1 MSSSIRQLRNIVI
14 RHFVFHVQRIYC
26 ELTFRLPWDTCMVRM
41 ALSCQSFSVFPCTTL
56 HLFHVF
62 PSLSFLFILVLF
74 SLFSSWHFVCLELF
88 FLPEL
93 SSLPF
98 HFLVSFSCSLLCIY
112 TFMVDYSLV
121 RLDYPPVSFF
131 FTHLCGLLKAIGR
144 ERPRVRLFV
153 GNDYPHRFVLL
164 FLFPLVHHSVGISQ
178 SLTMSV
184 EEVRTSEF
192 ETGLSSSDDRG
203 ALKVSSLSTPHKA
216 WRICFSPKEKDEK
229 RIRNRFQFPS
239 SVKVRIPN
247 DDDRA
252 CHSYADEVC
261 FYEANFI
268 SGLHFLV
275 HPFFRELFFRL
286 LLAPAQLVPNL

>member
-41 ALSCQSFSVFPCTTL
+41 ALSCQSFSVFSCTTL

-131 FTHLCGLLKAIGR
+131 FTHLCGLLKAVGR

-153 GNDYPHRFVLL
+153 GNDYPHRFALL
-164 FLFPLVHHSVGISQ
+164 FLFPLVHHSVAIS
-178 SLTMSV
+178 
-184 EEVRTSEF
+184 
-192 ETGLSSSDDRG
+192 
-203 ALKVSSLSTPHKA
+203 
-216 WRICFSPKEKDEK
+216 
-229 RIRNRFQFPS
+229 
-239 SVKVRIPN
+239 
-247 DDDRA
+247 
-252 CHSYADEVC
+252 
-261 FYEANFI
+261 
-268 SGLHFLV
+268 
-275 HPFFRELFFRL
+275 
-286 LLAPAQLVPNL
+286 